1 MMENAAAAK
10 ASPYAIELDGCT
22 FCYKGA
28 SRPSLR
34 DVSLKNPRG
43 QCVVVTGQSGCGK
56 TTLTRLVNALIP
68 LMYEGDLQ
76 GEVLVAGKPVSA
88 WTMGE
93 LSAHVG
99 SVFQNPR
106 SQFVNLDV
114 TSEIAF
120 GCENFGIDRE
130 EMVERVAQAA
140 ATLGIEDLLGRG
152 TEALSGGQKQSV
164 ILASA
169 YAVHPDIFVLDEP
182 TASLDVHAMRNLA
195 RTVALLKSQ
204 GKTVLISEHRLWWLD
219 GIADRYVVIS
229 DGSVIGDW
237 PAAEFLALPF
247 ETRTDMGLRAAS
259 LAEIDS
265 VVAVSPLGDAVAS
278 NASRSPSCG
287 KTVVRMS
294 GVVAGYRGAPAVLN
308 GLDFCLLPGSVV
320 GIVGHNGAG
329 KTTFAR
335 CMAGLLKEKA
345 GVIEVDDVPLRA
357 RKRAGRVYL
366 VMQEPGYQLFS
377 STVDDEL
384 ASACSSDGAED
395 SLGNKDRIAAIK
407 AALALEGLADRH
419 PLSLSGGERQRLSI
433 AAGLL
438 SSARAM
444 ILDEPTSGLD
454 YRNMR
459 RIDAQIARMR
469 DAGIAVCVV
478 SHDYEFLCSAC
489 DEIALVEDGRI
500 AERFPLN
507 KATLPKL
514 KLNFGFAEIQ

>member
-1 MMENAAAAK
+1 
-10 ASPYAIELDGCT
+10 
-22 FCYKGA
+22 
-28 SRPSLR
+28 
-34 DVSLKNPRG
+34 
-43 QCVVVTGQSGCGK
+43 
-56 TTLTRLVNALIP
+56 
-68 LMYEGDLQ
+68 
-76 GEVLVAGKPVSA
+76 
-88 WTMGE
+88 MGE

-140 ATLGIEDLLGRG
+140 ATLGIESLLGRG

-169 YAVHPDIFVLDEP
+169 YAVHPDVFVLDEP

-237 PAAEFLALPF
+237 AAAEFLAMPF

-265 VVAVSPLGDAVAS
+265 VVAVSPLGGAVAS
-278 NASRSPSCG
+278 NASRSPSYG

-514 KLNFGFAEIQ
+514 KLNFGFAEIR

>member
-1 MMENAAAAK
+1 MENVIPAE
-10 ASPYAIELDGCT
+10 ASPYAIEFDGCT

-34 DVSLKNPRG
+34 GISLKIPCG

-76 GEVLVAGKPVSA
+76 GEVRVAGKPVSA

-120 GCENFGIDRE
+120 GCENFGIDRK

-140 ATLGIEDLLGRG
+140 AALGIERLLGHD

-164 ILASA
+164 ILASV

-219 GIADRYVVIS
+219 GIADRYVVLD
-229 DGSVIGDW
+229 DGEVMGDW
-237 PAAEFLALPF
+237 TAREFLALPF
-247 ETRTDMGLRAAS
+247 ETRSDMGLRAAS
-259 LAEIDS
+259 LSEIDS
-265 VVAVSPLGDAVAS
+265 VVTMRPLGDASDSTAS
-278 NASRSPSCG
+278 VLPSCE
-287 KTVVRMS
+287 KPVVRMS
-294 GVVAGYRGAPAVLN
+294 GVVVGYRGTPAVLD
-308 GLDFCLLPGSVV
+308 GLDFDLVPGCAV
-320 GIVGHNGAG
+320 GIVGRNGAG
-329 KTTFAR
+329 KTTLAR

-345 GVIEVDDVPLRA
+345 GAIEVDNVPLRA
-357 RKRAGRVYL
+357 KKRAGRVYL

-384 ASACSSDGAED
+384 ASACCPDCAED
-395 SLGNKDRIAAIK
+395 GLGDKDRIAKMK

-438 SSARAM
+438 SSARVM

-469 DAGIAVCVV
+469 AAGIGVCVI

-507 KATLPKL
+507 EATLPKL

>member
-1 MMENAAAAK
+1 MEIVDMTNG
-10 ASPYAIELDGCT
+10 SSYAIEFDGCT
-22 FCYKGA
+22 FSYKGA

-34 DVSLKNPRG
+34 GISLKIPRG

-76 GEVLVAGKPVSA
+76 GEVRVAGKPVSA

-93 LSAHVG
+93 LSSHVG

-120 GCENFGIDRE
+120 GCESFGIARE
-130 EMVERVAQAA
+130 EMVERVEQAA
-140 ATLGIEDLLGRG
+140 STLGIERLLGRN

-164 ILASA
+164 ILASV

-195 RTVALLKSQ
+195 QAVALLKSQ
-204 GKTVLISEHRLWWLD
+204 GKTVLISEHRLWRLD
-219 GIADRYVVIS
+219 GIADRYVVLG
-229 DGSVIGDW
+229 DGVVVGDW
-237 PAAEFLALPF
+237 TSEDFISLPF
-247 ETRTDMGLRAAS
+247 EVRSDMGLRAAS

-265 VVAVSPLGDAVAS
+265 VVAVRPSGDAADSTVPGP
-278 NASRSPSCG
+278 PSCERP
-287 KTVVRMS
+287 VVRTN
-294 GVVAGYRGAPAVLN
+294 GLVAGYRGTPTVLN
-308 GLDFCLLPGSVV
+308 GLDFSLVPGRVV
-320 GIVGHNGAG
+320 GIVGRNGAG
-329 KTTFAR
+329 KTTLAR

-345 GVIEVDDVPLRA
+345 GSIEVDDVPLRA

-366 VMQEPGYQLFS
+366 AMQEPGYQLFS

-384 ASACSSDGAED
+384 ESACCPDCAE
-395 SLGNKDRIAAIK
+395 SALGKKDRIAQIK

-469 DAGIAVCVV
+469 NAGIAVCVV

-489 DEIALVEDGRI
+489 DEIALVEDGHI

>member
-34 DVSLKNPRG
+34 DVSLKIPRG

-140 ATLGIEDLLGRG
+140 ATLGIEGLLGRG

-219 GIADRYVVIS
+219 G
-229 DGSVIGDW
+229 
-237 PAAEFLALPF
+237 
-247 ETRTDMGLRAAS
+247 
-259 LAEIDS
+259 
-265 VVAVSPLGDAVAS
+265 
-278 NASRSPSCG
+278 
-287 KTVVRMS
+287 
-294 GVVAGYRGAPAVLN
+294 
-308 GLDFCLLPGSVV
+308 
-320 GIVGHNGAG
+320 
-329 KTTFAR
+329 
-335 CMAGLLKEKA
+335 
-345 GVIEVDDVPLRA
+345 
-357 RKRAGRVYL
+357 
-366 VMQEPGYQLFS
+366 MQ
-377 STVDDEL
+377 T
-384 ASACSSDGAED
+384 
-395 SLGNKDRIAAIK
+395 
-407 AALALEGLADRH
+407 
-419 PLSLSGGERQRLSI
+419 
-433 AAGLL
+433 
-438 SSARAM
+438 AM
-444 ILDEPTSGLD
+444 WL
-454 YRNMR
+454 
-459 RIDAQIARMR
+459 
-469 DAGIAVCVV
+469 
-478 SHDYEFLCSAC
+478 
-489 DEIALVEDGRI
+489 
-500 AERFPLN
+500 
-507 KATLPKL
+507 
-514 KLNFGFAEIQ
+514 

>member
-10 ASPYAIELDGCT
+10 ASPYAIEIDGCT

-34 DVSLKNPRG
+34 DVSLKIPRG

-93 LSAHVG
+93 LSAYVG

-140 ATLGIEDLLGRG
+140 ATLGIEGLLGRG

-204 GKTVLISEHRLWWLD
+204 G
-219 GIADRYVVIS
+219 
-229 DGSVIGDW
+229 GSVVGDW
-237 PAAEFLALPF
+237 AAADFLALPF
-247 ETRTDMGLRAAS
+247 ETRTDLGLRAAS

-265 VVAVSPLGDAVAS
+265 VVAVRPSADVVDSTVSGL
-278 NASRSPSCG
+278 PSCG
-287 KTVVRMS
+287 KPVVRMS

-345 GVIEVDDVPLRA
+345 GVIGVDDVPLRA

-384 ASACSSDGAED
+384 ASACSPNGVKDG
-395 SLGNKDRIAAIK
+395 LGNKDRIAEIK

>member
-1 MMENAAAAK
+1 MENVVTTK
-10 ASPYAIELDGCT
+10 NPPYAIEFDDCT

-34 DVSLKNPRG
+34 GVSLKIPHG

-76 GEVLVAGKPVSA
+76 GKVRVEGKPVSS
-88 WTMGE
+88 WTMGD

-114 TSEIAF
+114 TSEISF
-120 GCENFGIDRE
+120 GCENFGIPRKE
-130 EMVERVAQAA
+130 VVERVAQAA
-140 ATLGIEDLLGRG
+140 SALGIEHLLGRG

-182 TASLDVHAMRNLA
+182 TASLDVYAMRNLA

-219 GIADRYVVIS
+219 GIADRYVVLD
-229 DGSVIGDW
+229 DGAVVGDW
-237 PAAEFLALPF
+237 VADEFLALPF
-247 ETRTDMGLRAAS
+247 ETRSDMGLRAAS

-265 VVAVSPLGDAVAS
+265 AVAVRPLGDAADP
-278 NASRSPSCG
+278 NAPGSSSGG
-287 KTVVRMS
+287 KPVVRMN
-294 GVVAGYRGAPAVLN
+294 GVVSGYRGATAVLN
-308 GLDFCLLPGSVV
+308 GLDFSLVPGRVV
-320 GIVGHNGAG
+320 GIVGRNGVG
-329 KTTFAR
+329 KTTLAR

-345 GVIEVDDVPLRA
+345 GTVEVDGVSLRA
-357 RKRAGRVYL
+357 RKRVGRVYL

-377 STVDDEL
+377 NTVDGEL
-384 ASACSSDGAED
+384 ASACCRERAKGDLD
-395 SLGNKDRIAAIK
+395 NKDRIAQMK
-407 AALALEGLADRH
+407 AALALEGLSDRH

-433 AAGLL
+433 AVGLL
-438 SSARAM
+438 SNARAM

-459 RIDAQIARMR
+459 RIDTQIARMR
-469 DAGIAVCVV
+469 NADIGVCIV

>member
-1 MMENAAAAK
+1 MIENAAAAK
-10 ASPYAIELDGCT
+10 ASPYAIEFDGCT

-28 SRPSLR
+28 SRSSLR
-34 DVSLKNPRG
+34 DVSLKILRG

-140 ATLGIEDLLGRG
+140 STLGIESLLGRG

-169 YAVHPDIFVLDEP
+169 YAVHPDVFVLDEP

-219 GIADRYVVIS
+219 GIADRYVVLG

-237 PAAEFLALPF
+237 TAAEFLALPF

-259 LAEIDS
+259 LTEIDS
-265 VVAVSPLGDAVAS
+265 GVAVRPLGDSTVS
-278 NASRSPSCG
+278 SLPSCE
-287 KTVVRMS
+287 KPVVRMS
-294 GVVAGYRGAPAVLN
+294 GVVVAYRSATAVLN
-308 GLDFCLLPGSVV
+308 GLDFSLVPGSVV

-507 KATLPKL
+507 KATLSKL

>member
-34 DVSLKNPRG
+34 DVSLKIPRG

-140 ATLGIEDLLGRG
+140 ATLGIEGLLGGG

-229 DGSVIGDW
+229 DGSVMGDW
-237 PAAEFLALPF
+237 AAAEFLALPF

-278 NASRSPSCG
+278 NASRSHFLRKNHRTYERRSC
-287 KTVVRMS
+287 RLPRC
-294 GVVAGYRGAPAVLN
+294 AC
-308 GLDFCLLPGSVV
+308 GLKRSRFQSRPGSCRRHRWAQR
-320 GIVGHNGAG
+320 GWENDARPLHGRPPQGKGGGDRGRRRAASRKETGGA
-329 KTTFAR
+329 
-335 CMAGLLKEKA
+335 
-345 GVIEVDDVPLRA
+345 
-357 RKRAGRVYL
+357 RV
-366 VMQEPGYQLFS
+366 PGY
-377 STVDDEL
+377 
-384 ASACSSDGAED
+384 
-395 SLGNKDRIAAIK
+395 
-407 AALALEGLADRH
+407 
-419 PLSLSGGERQRLSI
+419 
-433 AAGLL
+433 
-438 SSARAM
+438 ARTG
-444 ILDEPTSGLD
+444 IPVVQQHS
-454 YRNMR
+454 R
-459 RIDAQIARMR
+459 R
-469 DAGIAVCVV
+469 
-478 SHDYEFLCSAC
+478 
-489 DEIALVEDGRI
+489 
-500 AERFPLN
+500 
-507 KATLPKL
+507 
-514 KLNFGFAEIQ
+514 

>member
-1 MMENAAAAK
+1 ME
-10 ASPYAIELDGCT
+10 P
-22 FCYKGA
+22 
-28 SRPSLR
+28 
-34 DVSLKNPRG
+34 DVL
-43 QCVVVTGQSGCGK
+43 
-56 TTLTRLVNALIP
+56 
-68 LMYEGDLQ
+68 
-76 GEVLVAGKPVSA
+76 
-88 WTMGE
+88 
-93 LSAHVG
+93 
-99 SVFQNPR
+99 
-106 SQFVNLDV
+106 
-114 TSEIAF
+114 
-120 GCENFGIDRE
+120 
-130 EMVERVAQAA
+130 
-140 ATLGIEDLLGRG
+140 
-152 TEALSGGQKQSV
+152 
-164 ILASA
+164 
-169 YAVHPDIFVLDEP
+169 VLDEP

-237 PAAEFLALPF
+237 AAAEFLAMPF

-278 NASRSPSCG
+278 NASGLPSSG
-287 KTVVRMS
+287 KPVVRMS
-294 GVVAGYRGAPAVLN
+294 GVVAGYRGAPAVLD

-384 ASACSSDGAED
+384 ASACSSDGAEG